1 MRRWLA
7 LGILATFVTVVEVAS
22 AAIQKDQMISG
33 GGQATATGIQATWA
47 ALGEPL
53 GGRMSGGGV
62 ILTGGGSTPFSGNL
76 PPYISALSPT
86 NNSRFYP
93 GTIVTLSA
101 TATDAN
107 NDPLQYR
114 FLVDGL
120 VLRDWSS
127 VTTATWDTTAVSFG
141 WHLLEAD
148 VKDATTTSIR
158 QSRVFI
164 FRKPPL

>member
-1 MRRWLA
+1 MRRSLA
-7 LGILATFVTVVEVAS
+7 LGFFIALICFAEVAF
-22 AAIQKDQMISG
+22 AAIQKDQLVSG
-33 GGQATATGIQATWA
+33 GGQATTPGFQVTWA
-47 ALGEPL
+47 ALGEPM

-76 PPYISALSPT
+76 PPYISAFSPA

-93 GTIVTLSA
+93 GTLVTLSA

-120 VLRDWSS
+120 MLRDWSS

-148 VKDATTTSIR
+148 VKDAATTSTR
-158 QSRVFI
+158 QNRVFV